1 MALFKILRG
10 KEANLPSTI
19 TDGNIYFCKDTKN
32 YYIDYNLDGTL
43 TRSKIAAGYADMLRY
58 KQDGSTIE
66 IEPSTILTDSN
77 YATKIG
83 AAATNKAG
91 LMSSS
96 DKTKL
101 DGIAT
106 GANKTVVDS
115 ALSSTSE
122 NPVENKVIK
131 AALDKK
137 AGLDTATSAANGLM
151 SSTDKSKLDDVAAG
165 AEVNQ
170 NAYSKI
176 TVGTTEITAT
186 SKTDNITVVAGNN
199 VTLTPDASNKKY
211 TISAKDTTYPIVSA
225 SADGLMSKKDKA
237 KLDGISEEAN
247 KYELPTASDA
257 VLGGIKV
264 GTNLSID
271 ANGVLSAT
279 DTTYGNATTTE
290 AGLMSGADKTKLDS
304 IETGAQANVQADY
317 SQLDETQADYIKN
330 KIVGR
335 YLTDEIAEKVE
346 FNKDLSKYYIYV
358 SLDFYSMQSLSG
370 TRNCRVKIPRYSY
383 NETGTCIINTYESGG
398 QLNSDIRI
406 NTSNLVI
413 NGVAMGSSSHM
424 YGRLYITNTND
435 WSLSENTPIYI
446 YIDGYSEVRIQ
457 QLDEQYIP
465 DTIARTDQVIPF
477 SQKGTANG
485 VATLDE
491 NGIVPSA
498 QLPSYVDDVIEAI
511 SLGDLPPTGE
521 SGKIYV
527 TTADNLTYRWSGS
540 TYVEISK
547 SLALGT
553 TSSTAAA
560 GNHIHN
566 AATTS
571 ENGFM
576 SAEDKAKLDGIAAN
590 ANNYS
595 LPKASASTLG
605 GIKVGTNLSID
616 SNGVL
621 SATDTTYA
629 TATTT
634 TDGLMSKS
642 DKSKLDGIAEGANKT
657 TVDSALSDSSTNP
670 VQNKIVKAALDGKS
684 DSGHT
689 HTQYENQNAFGI
701 IKIGADSVEADQT
714 VDTIEFEAGSN
725 VTITPNATA
734 GKIVIAAKDTT
745 YPVATESANGLMSSA
760 DKTKLDGVATGAQVN
775 VIEGV
780 TSNSLSVGSITDK
793 KVQLDIEWIEF

>member
-122 NPVENKVIK
+122 NPVENKAIK

-186 SKTDNITVVAGNN
+186 SKTDNITIIAGNN

-211 TISAKDTTYPIVSA
+211 TISATDTTYPIVSA
-225 SADGLMSKKDKA
+225 SADGLMSKEDKA
-237 KLDGISEEAN
+237 KLDGISKEAN

-279 DTTYGNATTTE
+279 DTTYDNATTTE

-335 YLTDEIAEKVE
+335 YLADEIVEKVK
-346 FNKDLSKYYIYV
+346 FRNDSSKYYINV
-358 SLDFYSMQSLSG
+358 SLDLDFLLNSVG
-370 TRNCRVKIPRYSY
+370 TNNCRVKIPSYSY

-398 QLNSDIRI
+398 QLKSDIRI

-413 NGVAMGSSSHM
+413 NGTVMGSSSPM
-424 YGRLYITNTND
+424 DGTLYITNTND

-446 YIDGYSEVRIQ
+446 YIDGYSEVKIQ
-457 QLDEQYIP
+457 QLGEQYIP
-465 DTIARTDQVIPF
+465 DTIARTSKVIPLN
-477 SQKGTANG
+477 QRGTANG

-511 SLGDLPPTGE
+511 SLGDLPATGE

-560 GNHIHN
+560 GNHTHN

-576 SAEDKAKLDGIAAN
+576 SAEDKAKLDGITAN

-595 LPKASASTLG
+595 LPKASDSTLG
-605 GIKVGTNLSID
+605 GIKVGTNLAID
-616 SNGVL
+616 GNGVL
-621 SATDTTYA
+621 SATDTTYSA
-629 TATTT
+629 ATTT

-642 DKSKLDGIAEGANKT
+642 DKSKLNGIAEGANKT

-670 VQNKIVKAALDGKS
+670 VQNKIIKAALDGKAAS
-684 DSGHT
+684 NHT
-689 HTQYENQNAFGI
+689 HSAYVNQNAFSNVKVGSTTVA
-701 IKIGADSVEADQT
+701 ADTAT
-714 VDTIEFEAGSN
+714 DTLTLVAGTN
-725 VTITPNATA
+725 VTITPDATND
-734 GKIVIAAKDTT
+734 KITIAATDTT
-745 YPVATESANGLMSSA
+745 YPVATQSANGLMSST

-780 TSNSLSVGSITDK
+780 ISNSLSVGSITDK
-793 KVQLDIEWIEF
+793 KIQLDIEWIEF

>member
-1 MALFKILRG
+1 
-10 KEANLPSTI
+10 
-19 TDGNIYFCKDTKN
+19 
-32 YYIDYNLDGTL
+32 
-43 TRSKIAAGYADMLRY
+43 
-58 KQDGSTIE
+58 
-66 IEPSTILTDSN
+66 
-77 YATKIG
+77 
-83 AAATNKAG
+83 
-91 LMSSS
+91 
-96 DKTKL
+96 
-101 DGIAT
+101 
-106 GANKTVVDS
+106 
-115 ALSSTSE
+115 
-122 NPVENKVIK
+122 
-131 AALDKK
+131 
-137 AGLDTATSAANGLM
+137 
-151 SSTDKSKLDDVAAG
+151 
-165 AEVNQ
+165 
-170 NAYSKI
+170 
-176 TVGTTEITAT
+176 
-186 SKTDNITVVAGNN
+186 
-199 VTLTPDASNKKY
+199 
-211 TISAKDTTYPIVSA
+211 
-225 SADGLMSKKDKA
+225 MSKKDKA

-335 YLTDEIAEKVE
+335 YLADEIVEKVE
-346 FNKDLSKYYIYV
+346 FNNNLSKYYIYV
-358 SLDFYSMQSLSG
+358 SLDLYLMQNLSG
-370 TRNCRVKIPRYSY
+370 TRNCRVKIPDYSY
-383 NETGTCIINTYESGG
+383 DETGTCTIDVYESGG
-398 QLNSDIRI
+398 QLKCDIQI
-406 NTSNLVI
+406 DTPNLVI
-413 NGVAMGSSSHM
+413 NGAAMGSWDTLDGS
-424 YGRLYITNTND
+424 LYITNTNS
-435 WSLSENTPIYI
+435 WSLSQGMSISI
-446 YIDGYSEVRIQ
+446 YIDGYSEVKIQ
-457 QLDEQYIP
+457 QLGEQYIP
-465 DTIARTDQVIPF
+465 DTIARTSKVIPLN
-477 SQKGTANG
+477 QRGTANG

-511 SLGDLPPTGE
+511 SLGDLPATGE

-560 GNHIHN
+560 GNHTHN

-576 SAEDKAKLDGIAAN
+576 SSADKTKLDGIAFG
-590 ANNYS
+590 ANNYT

-621 SATDTTYA
+621 SATDTTYVA
-629 TATTT
+629 ATTSA
-634 TDGLMSKS
+634 DGLMSKS
-642 DKSKLDGIAEGANKT
+642 DKTKLDGIEEGANKT

-670 VQNKIVKAALDGKS
+670 VQNKIIKAALDDKS
-684 DSGHT
+684 NSGHT
-689 HTQYENQNAFGI
+689 HTQYENHSHTEYSKSGHTHSEYVNQNAFSNVKVGSTTVA
-701 IKIGADSVEADQT
+701 ADTAT
-714 VDTIEFEAGSN
+714 DTLTLVAGTN
-725 VTITPNATA
+725 VTITPDATND
-734 GKIVIAAKDTT
+734 KITIAATDTT

-780 TSNSLSVGSITDK
+780 ISNSLSVGSITDK
-793 KVQLDIEWIEF
+793 KIQLDIEWIEF

>member
-58 KQDGSTIE
+58 KRDGSTIE

-115 ALSSTSE
+115 ALSSTSA

-151 SSTDKSKLDDVAAG
+151 SSTDKSKLDGIAAG

-176 TVGTTEITAT
+176 TVGTTEIAAT
-186 SKTDNITVVAGNN
+186 SKTDNITIVAGNN

-211 TISAKDTTYPIVSA
+211 TISAKDTTYPTA
-225 SADGLMSKKDKA
+225 TTTTDGLMSKEDKA
-237 KLDGISEEAN
+237 KLNGISEEAN
-247 KYELPTASDA
+247 KYELPIASDA

-279 DTTYGNATTTE
+279 DTTYDNATTTE

-335 YLTDEIAEKVE
+335 YLADEIVEKVE
-346 FNKDLSKYYIYV
+346 FSNNLSKYYIYV
-358 SLDFYSMQSLSG
+358 SLDLYLMQSLSG
-370 TRNCRVKIPRYSY
+370 TRNCRVKIPDYSY
-383 NETGTCIINTYESGG
+383 DETGTCIIDVYESGG
-398 QLNSDIRI
+398 QLNCDIRI
-406 NTSNLVI
+406 NTPNLVI
-413 NGVAMGSSSHM
+413 NGVAMGSVDTLDGS
-424 YGRLYITNTND
+424 LYITNTNS
-435 WSLSENTPIYI
+435 WSLSQGMSISI
-446 YIDGYSEVRIQ
+446 YIDGYSEVKIQ
-457 QLDEQYIP
+457 QLGEQYIP
-465 DTIARTDQVIPF
+465 DTIARTSKVIPLN
-477 SQKGTANG
+477 QRGTANG

-511 SLGDLPPTGE
+511 SLGDLPATGE

-560 GNHIHN
+560 GNHGHN

-571 ENGFM
+571 TNGFM

-595 LPKASASTLG
+595 LPKASDSTLG
-605 GIKVGTNLSID
+605 GIKVGTNLAID
-616 SNGVL
+616 GNGVL
-621 SATDTTYA
+621 SATDTTYSA
-629 TATTT
+629 ATTT

-642 DKSKLDGIAEGANKT
+642 DKSKLDGIKEGANKT
-657 TVDSALSDSSTNP
+657 IVDSALSISSTNP

-701 IKIGADSVEADQT
+701 VKIGADSVEADQT

-734 GKIVIAAKDTT
+734 GKIVIAATDTT
-745 YPVATESANGLMSSA
+745 YSVATESANGLMSSD
-760 DKTKLDGVATGAQVN
+760 DKTKLDGIATGAQVN

-780 TSNSLSVGSITDK
+780 TSNSLSVGSITNK

>member
-199 VTLTPDASNKKY
+199 VTLTPDAANKKY
-211 TISAKDTTYPIVSA
+211 TISANDTTYSTASA
-225 SADGLMSKKDKA
+225 SADGLMSKEDKA
-237 KLDGISEEAN
+237 KLDGISAEAN
-247 KYELPTASDA
+247 KYELPTASDTI
-257 VLGGIKV
+257 LGGVKV

-335 YLTDEIAEKVE
+335 YITDEIVEKVK
-346 FNKDLSKYYIYV
+346 FDNNLSKYYIDV
-358 SLDFYSMQSLSG
+358 SLDLDFLLNSVG
-370 TRNCRVKIPRYSY
+370 TNNCRVQIPNYSY

-398 QLNSDIRI
+398 QLKSDIRI

-413 NGVAMGSSSHM
+413 NGAAMGSSSLM
-424 YGRLYITNTND
+424 NGALYITNTND

-465 DTIARTDQVIPF
+465 DTIARTSKVIPLN
-477 SQKGTANG
+477 QRGTANG

-511 SLGDLPPTGE
+511 SLGDLPATGE

-560 GNHIHN
+560 GNHTHN

-576 SAEDKAKLDGIAAN
+576 SSADKTKLDGIASG
-590 ANNYS
+590 ANNYT

-629 TATTT
+629 AATTSV
-634 TDGLMSKS
+634 DGLMSKS
-642 DKSKLDGIAEGANKT
+642 DKIKLDGIEEGANKT

-670 VQNKIVKAALDGKS
+670 VQNKIIKAALDGKAAS
-684 DSGHT
+684 NHT
-689 HTQYENQNAFGI
+689 HSAYVNQNAFSNVKVGSTTVA
-701 IKIGADSVEADQT
+701 ADTAT
-714 VDTIEFEAGSN
+714 DTLTLVAGTN
-725 VTITPNATA
+725 VTITPDATND
-734 GKIVIAAKDTT
+734 KITIAATDTT
-745 YPVATESANGLMSSA
+745 YPVATQSANGLMSST

-780 TSNSLSVGSITDK
+780 ISNSLSVGSITDK
-793 KVQLDIEWIEF
+793 KIQLDIEWIEF

>member
-1 MALFKILRG
+1 MAIFKILRG
-10 KEANLPSTI
+10 KEANLPSII

-32 YYIDYNLDGTL
+32 YYIDYILDGTL
-43 TRSKIAAGYADMLRY
+43 TRSKIAAGYADKLRY
-58 KQDGSTIE
+58 TEGSTTVE
-66 IEPSTILTDSN
+66 IDPSTILTDSN

-83 AAATNKAG
+83 AATASKAG
-91 LMSSS
+91 LMSAA
-96 DKTKL
+96 DKSKF
-101 DGIAT
+101 DGIDT
-106 GANKTVVDS
+106 NANKTVVDS
-115 ALSSTSE
+115 ALSSTSK
-122 NPVENKVIK
+122 NPVENKAIK
-131 AALDKK
+131 AALDQK
-137 AGLDTATSAANGLM
+137 AGLDTATSTANGLM
-151 SSTDKSKLDDVAAG
+151 SSADKSKLDDVDAG

-176 TVGTTEITAT
+176 TVGTTEISAT
-186 SKTDNITVVAGNN
+186 TKTDNITVVAGNN

-211 TISAKDTTYPIVSA
+211 TISATDTTYSAASA
-225 SADGLMSKKDKA
+225 SADGLMSKEDKA
-237 KLDGISEEAN
+237 KLDGISAEAN

-279 DTTYGNATTTE
+279 DTTYGNATTTD

-335 YLTDEIAEKVE
+335 YLADEIVGKVE
-346 FNKDLSKYYIYV
+346 FNNNLSKYYIDV
-358 SLDFYSMQSLSG
+358 SLDLYLMQNLSG
-370 TRNCRVKIPRYSY
+370 TRNCRVKIPDYSY
-383 NETGTCIINTYESGG
+383 DETGTCTIDVYESGG
-398 QLNSDIRI
+398 ELNSRIQI
-406 NTSNLVI
+406 NTPNLVI
-413 NGVAMGSSSHM
+413 NGTIMGAWDTLD
-424 YGRLYITNTND
+424 GQLYITNTNS
-435 WSLSENTPIYI
+435 WSLSQGMSISI
-446 YIDGYSEVRIQ
+446 YIDGYSEVKIQ
-457 QLDEQYIP
+457 QLGEQYIP
-465 DTIARTDQVIPF
+465 DTIARTSKVIPLN
-477 SQKGTANG
+477 QRGTANG

-511 SLGDLPPTGE
+511 SLGDLPATGE

-560 GNHIHN
+560 GNHTHN

-576 SAEDKAKLDGIAAN
+576 SSADKTKLDGIDSG
-590 ANNYS
+590 ANNYI
-595 LPKASASTLG
+595 LPKASDSTLG

-616 SNGVL
+616 GNGVL
-621 SATDTTYA
+621 SAKDTTYKA
-629 TATTT
+629 ATTT
-634 TDGLMSKS
+634 TDGLMSTS
-642 DKSKLDGIAEGANKT
+642 DKTKLNGIEEGANKT

-670 VQNKIVKAALDGKS
+670 VQNKIVKAALDGKAAS
-684 DSGHT
+684 NHT
-689 HTQYENQNAFGI
+689 HSAYVNQNAFSNVKVGSTTVA
-701 IKIGADSVEADQT
+701 ADTAT
-714 VDTIEFEAGSN
+714 DTLTLVAGTN
-725 VTITPNATA
+725 VTITPDATND
-734 GKIVIAAKDTT
+734 KITIAATDTT
-745 YPVATESANGLMSSA
+745 YPVATQSANGLMSST

>member
-1 MALFKILRG
+1 MAIFKILRG
-10 KEANLPSTI
+10 KEVNLPSTI

-58 KQDGSTIE
+58 KRDGSTIE

-77 YATKIG
+77 YVTKIG
-83 AAATNKAG
+83 AATASKAG
-91 LMSSS
+91 LMSAA
-96 DKTKL
+96 DKSKF
-101 DGIAT
+101 DGIDT
-106 GANKTVVDS
+106 NANKTVVDS
-115 ALSSTSE
+115 ALSSTST
-122 NPVENKVIK
+122 NPVENKVVK
-131 AALDKK
+131 AALDTK
-137 AGLDTATSAANGLM
+137 AGLDVATSAANGLM
-151 SSTDKSKLDDVAAG
+151 SSTDKSKIDGIAAG

-199 VTLTPDASNKKY
+199 VTLTPDAANKKY
-211 TISAKDTTYPIVSA
+211 TISAKDTTYSTASA
-225 SADGLMSKKDKA
+225 SADGLMSKEDKA

-279 DTTYGNATTTE
+279 DTTYDNATTTE

-335 YLTDEIAEKVE
+335 YLADEIVEKVE
-346 FNKDLSKYYIYV
+346 FNNNLSKYYIDV
-358 SLDFYSMQSLSG
+358 SLDLYLMQNLSG
-370 TRNCRVKIPRYSY
+370 TRNCRVKIPSYSY
-383 NETGTCIINTYESGG
+383 DETGTCAIDVYESGG
-398 QLNSDIRI
+398 QLKCDIQI
-406 NTSNLVI
+406 NTPNLVI
-413 NGVAMGSSSHM
+413 NGAAMGAWDTLDGS
-424 YGRLYITNTND
+424 LYITNTNS
-435 WSLSENTPIYI
+435 WSLSQGMSISI
-446 YIDGYSEVRIQ
+446 YIDGYSEVKIQ
-457 QLDEQYIP
+457 QLGEQYIP
-465 DTIARTDQVIPF
+465 DTIARTSKVIPL
-477 SQKGTANG
+477 SQRGTANG

-511 SLGDLPPTGE
+511 SLGDLPATGE

-560 GNHIHN
+560 GNHTHN

-576 SAEDKAKLDGIAAN
+576 SSADKTKLDGIASG
-590 ANNYS
+590 ANNYT

-621 SATDTTYA
+621 SATDTTYVA
-629 TATTT
+629 ATTSA
-634 TDGLMSKS
+634 DGLMSKS
-642 DKSKLDGIAEGANKT
+642 DKTKLDGIEEGANKT
-657 TVDSALSDSSTNP
+657 IVDSALSDSSTNP
-670 VQNKIVKAALDGKS
+670 VQNKIVKAALDGKAAS
-684 DSGHT
+684 DHT
-689 HTQYENQNAFGI
+689 HSAYVNQNAFSNVKVGSTTVA
-701 IKIGADSVEADQT
+701 ADTAT
-714 VDTIEFEAGSN
+714 DTLTLIAGTN
-725 VTITPNATA
+725 VTITPDATND
-734 GKIVIAAKDTT
+734 KITIAATDTT
-745 YPVATESANGLMSSA
+745 YPVATQSANGLMSST

>member
-1 MALFKILRG
+1 MAIFKILRG

-58 KQDGSTIE
+58 KRDGSTIE

-83 AAATNKAG
+83 AATASKTG
-91 LMSSS
+91 LMSAA
-96 DKTKL
+96 DKNKL

-106 GANKTVVDS
+106 NANKTVVDS
-115 ALSSTSE
+115 ALSSTST
-122 NPVENKVIK
+122 NPVENKVVK
-131 AALDKK
+131 AALDTK
-137 AGLDTATSAANGLM
+137 AGLDVATSAANGLM
-151 SSTDKSKLDDVAAG
+151 SSTDKSKIDGIAAG

-176 TVGTTEITAT
+176 TVGTTEIAAT

-199 VTLTPDASNKKY
+199 VTLIPDASNKKY

-225 SADGLMSKKDKA
+225 SADGLMSKEDKA

-279 DTTYGNATTTE
+279 DTTYDNATTTE

-335 YLTDEIAEKVE
+335 YLADEIVEKVE
-346 FNKDLSKYYIYV
+346 FDNNLSKYYIYV
-358 SLDFYSMQSLSG
+358 SLDLYLMQSLSG
-370 TRNCRVKIPRYSY
+370 TRNCRVKIPDYSY
-383 NETGTCIINTYESGG
+383 DETGTCTIDVYESGG
-398 QLNSDIRI
+398 QLKCDIRI
-406 NTSNLVI
+406 NTPNLVI
-413 NGVAMGSSSHM
+413 NGAAMGAWDTLD
-424 YGRLYITNTND
+424 GALYIANTNS
-435 WSLSENTPIYI
+435 WSLSQGMSISI
-446 YIDGYSEVRIQ
+446 YIDGYSEVKIQ
-457 QLDEQYIP
+457 QLGEQYIP
-465 DTIARTDQVIPF
+465 DTIARTSKVIPLN
-477 SQKGTANG
+477 QRGTANG

-511 SLGDLPPTGE
+511 SLGDLPVTGE

-560 GNHIHN
+560 GNHTHN

-576 SAEDKAKLDGIAAN
+576 SSADKTKLDGIASG
-590 ANNYS
+590 ANNYT

-616 SNGVL
+616 GNGVL
-621 SATDTTYA
+621 SATDTTYVA
-629 TATTT
+629 ATTSA
-634 TDGLMSKS
+634 DGLMSKS
-642 DKSKLDGIAEGANKT
+642 DKTKLDGIAEGANKT

-670 VQNKIVKAALDGKS
+670 VQNKIIKAALDGKAAS
-684 DSGHT
+684 NHT
-689 HTQYENQNAFGI
+689 HSAYVNQNAFSNVKVGSTTVA
-701 IKIGADSVEADQT
+701 ADTAT
-714 VDTIEFEAGSN
+714 DTLTLVAGTN
-725 VTITPNATA
+725 VTITPDATND
-734 GKIVIAAKDTT
+734 KITIAATDTT
-745 YPVATESANGLMSSA
+745 YPVATQSANGLMSST
-760 DKTKLDGVATGAQVN
+760 DKTKLDGVATGAQIN

>member
-1 MALFKILRG
+1 MAIFKILRG
-10 KEANLPSTI
+10 KEVNLPSTI

-58 KQDGSTIE
+58 KRDGSTIE

-77 YATKIG
+77 YVTKIG
-83 AAATNKAG
+83 AATASKAG
-91 LMSSS
+91 LMSAA
-96 DKTKL
+96 DKSKF
-101 DGIAT
+101 DGIESNAT
-106 GANKTVVDS
+106 KTVIDS
-115 ALSSTSE
+115 TLSSTSK
-122 NPVENKVIK
+122 NPVENKAIK
-131 AALDKK
+131 AALDQK
-137 AGLDTATSAANGLM
+137 AGLDTATSTANGLM
-151 SSTDKSKLDDVAAG
+151 SSADKSKLDDVDAG

-170 NAYSKI
+170 NAYNKI
-176 TVGTTEITAT
+176 TVGTTEIAAT

-211 TISAKDTTYPIVSA
+211 TISATDTTYPIVSA

-335 YLTDEIAEKVE
+335 YLADEIVEKVE
-346 FNKDLSKYYIYV
+346 FNNNLSKYYIYV
-358 SLDFYSMQSLSG
+358 SLDLYLMQNLSG
-370 TRNCRVKIPRYSY
+370 TRNCRVKIPDYSY
-383 NETGTCIINTYESGG
+383 DETGTCTIDVYESGG
-398 QLNSDIRI
+398 QLKCDIQI
-406 NTSNLVI
+406 DTPNLVI
-413 NGVAMGSSSHM
+413 NGAAMGSWDTLDGS
-424 YGRLYITNTND
+424 LYITNTNS
-435 WSLSENTPIYI
+435 WSLSQGMSISI
-446 YIDGYSEVRIQ
+446 YIDGYSEVKIQ
-457 QLDEQYIP
+457 QLGEQYIP
-465 DTIARTDQVIPF
+465 DTIARTSKVIPL
-477 SQKGTANG
+477 SQRGTANG

-511 SLGDLPPTGE
+511 SLGDLPATGE

-560 GNHIHN
+560 GNHTHN

-576 SAEDKAKLDGIAAN
+576 SSADKAKLNGIASG
-590 ANNYS
+590 ANNYT

-621 SATDTTYA
+621 SATDTTYVA
-629 TATTT
+629 ATTSA
-634 TDGLMSKS
+634 DGLMSKS
-642 DKSKLDGIAEGANKT
+642 DKTKLDGIAEGANKT

-670 VQNKIVKAALDGKS
+670 VQNKIIKAALDGKAAS
-684 DSGHT
+684 NHT
-689 HTQYENQNAFGI
+689 HSAYVNQNAFSNVKVGSTTVA
-701 IKIGADSVEADQT
+701 ADTAT
-714 VDTIEFEAGSN
+714 DTLTLVAGTN
-725 VTITPNATA
+725 VTITPDATND
-734 GKIVIAAKDTT
+734 KITIAATDTT

-780 TSNSLSVGSITDK
+780 ISNSLSVGSITDK
-793 KVQLDIEWIEF
+793 KIQLDIEWIEF

>member
-1 MALFKILRG
+1 MAIFKILRG

-58 KQDGSTIE
+58 KRDGSTIE

-83 AAATNKAG
+83 AATESKTG
-91 LMSSS
+91 LMSAA
-96 DKTKL
+96 DKSKL
-101 DGIAT
+101 DGIASNAT
-106 GANKTVVDS
+106 KTVIDS
-115 ALSSTSE
+115 TLSSTST
-122 NPVENKVIK
+122 NPVENKAIK
-131 AALDKK
+131 AVLDQK
-137 AGLDTATSAANGLM
+137 AGLDTATSTANGLM
-151 SSTDKSKLDDVAAG
+151 SSADKSKLDGVAAG
-165 AEVNQ
+165 AETNQ

-176 TVGTTEITAT
+176 TVGTTEIAAT

-199 VTLTPDASNKKY
+199 VTLIPDASNKNY

-225 SADGLMSKKDKA
+225 SADGLMSKEDKA

-279 DTTYGNATTTE
+279 DTTYDNATTTE

-335 YLTDEIAEKVE
+335 YLADEIVEKVE
-346 FNKDLSKYYIYV
+346 FNNNLSKYYIDV
-358 SLDFYSMQSLSG
+358 SLDLYLMQNLSG
-370 TRNCRVKIPRYSY
+370 TRNCRVKIPDYSY
-383 NETGTCIINTYESGG
+383 DETGTCTIDVYESGG
-398 QLNSDIRI
+398 QLKCDIRI
-406 NTSNLVI
+406 DTLNLVI
-413 NGVAMGSSSHM
+413 NGAAMGSGDTLDGS
-424 YGRLYITNTND
+424 LYITNTNS
-435 WSLSENTPIYI
+435 WSLSQGMSISI
-446 YIDGYSEVRIQ
+446 YIDGYSEVKIQ
-457 QLDEQYIP
+457 QLGEQYIP
-465 DTIARTDQVIPF
+465 DTIARTSKVIPL
-477 SQKGTANG
+477 SQRGTANG

-511 SLGDLPPTGE
+511 SLGDLPATGE

-560 GNHIHN
+560 GNHTHN

-576 SAEDKAKLDGIAAN
+576 SSADKTKLDGIASG
-590 ANNYS
+590 ANNYT

-621 SATDTTYA
+621 SATDTTYVA
-629 TATTT
+629 ATTSA
-634 TDGLMSKS
+634 DGLMSKS
-642 DKSKLDGIAEGANKT
+642 DKTKLDGIEEGANKT

-670 VQNKIVKAALDGKS
+670 VQNKIIKAALDDKS
-684 DSGHT
+684 NSGHT

-701 IKIGADSVEADQT
+701 VKIGADSIEADQT

-745 YPVATESANGLMSSA
+745 YPVATGSANGLMSSA
-760 DKTKLDGVATGAQVN
+760 DKAKLDGVATGAQVN

>member
-1 MALFKILRG
+1 MAIFKILRG
-10 KEANLPSTI
+10 KEANLPPTI

-58 KQDGSTIE
+58 KSDGSTIE

-83 AAATNKAG
+83 AATESKTG
-91 LMSSS
+91 LMSAA
-96 DKTKL
+96 DKSKL
-101 DGIAT
+101 DGIASNAT
-106 GANKTVVDS
+106 KTVIDS
-115 ALSSTSE
+115 TLSSTST
-122 NPVENKVIK
+122 NPVENKAIK
-131 AALDKK
+131 AALDQK
-137 AGLDTATSAANGLM
+137 AGLDTATSTTNGLM
-151 SSTDKSKLDDVAAG
+151 SSADKSKLDGVAAG

-176 TVGTTEITAT
+176 TVGATEIAAT

-211 TISAKDTTYPIVSA
+211 TISAKDTTYSTVSA
-225 SADGLMSKKDKA
+225 SADGLMSKEDKA

-335 YLTDEIAEKVE
+335 YLTDEIVEKVE
-346 FNKDLSKYYIYV
+346 FNNDLSKYYIDV
-358 SLDFYSMQSLSG
+358 SLDLYLIQSLSG
-370 TRNCRVKIPRYSY
+370 TRNCRVKIPSCSY
-383 NETGTCIINTYESGG
+383 DETGTCTIDTYESGG
-398 QLNSDIRI
+398 QLKGDIQI

-413 NGVAMGSSSHM
+413 NGATFGSSDTLD
-424 YGRLYITNTND
+424 GKLYITNTNS
-435 WSLSENTPIYI
+435 WSLSQGMSISI
-446 YIDGYSEVRIQ
+446 YIDGYSEVKIQ
-457 QLDEQYIP
+457 QLGEQYIP
-465 DTIARTDQVIPF
+465 DTIARTSKVIPL
-477 SQKGTANG
+477 SQRGTANG

-511 SLGDLPPTGE
+511 SLGDLPATGE

-560 GNHIHN
+560 GNHTHN

-576 SAEDKAKLDGIAAN
+576 SSADKTKLDGIASG
-590 ANNYS
+590 ANNYT

-629 TATTT
+629 TATTSA
-634 TDGLMSKS
+634 DGLMSKS
-642 DKSKLDGIAEGANKT
+642 DKTKLDGIAEGANKT
-657 TVDSALSDSSTNP
+657 TVDSVLSDSSTNP
-670 VQNKIVKAALDGKS
+670 VQNKIIKAALDDKS
-684 DSGHT
+684 NSGHT

-701 IKIGADSVEADQT
+701 VKIGADSVEADQT

-725 VTITPNATA
+725 VTITPNATT

-745 YPVATESANGLMSSA
+745 YSVATESANGLMSSA

-793 KVQLDIEWIEF
+793 KIQLDIEWIEF